1 MRYLPEKTI
10 EYLEKNGYDAK
21 RDQDCYQALKNYL
34 KDEGHK
40 KNLKDFS
47 KSLLNDYIALIGKM
61 ELRIEEMSLLS
72 EMDSLTHVFN
82 PMKIQNVIDL
92 EWARG
97 KRYHSPL
104 SLILFEIDG
113 WDEIVSKH
121 GPIIG
126 DQTLL
131 TLAEVI
137 KNNIRTTDV
146 LGRWY
151 GEAFIL
157 VVPTTNNIQAEWLAQ
172 KLRKTIETADF
183 GSVGNLTCSFGV
195 ADRDAAMDV
204 DDWVVILEM
213 ALKKAK
219 EIGHNL
225 VIDYETMINE
235 DQ

>member
-21 RDQDCYQALKNYL
+21 RDHDCYEALKNYL

-47 KSLLNDYIALIGKM
+47 KNLLNDYMALIGKM
-61 ELRIEEMSLLS
+61 ELRFEEMSQMT
-72 EMDSLTHVFN
+72 ETDTLTQVFN
-82 PMKIQNVIDL
+82 PMKMQSVIDI
-92 EWARG
+92 EWSRG

-113 WDEIVSKH
+113 WHEIIEEH
-121 GPIIG
+121 DLEIANQI
-126 DQTLL
+126 
-131 TLAEVI
+131 LAALAGMI
-137 KNNIRTTDV
+137 KKNIRTTDV

-157 VVPTTNNIQAEWLAQ
+157 VVPTTNNVQAEWLAQ
-172 KLRKTIETADF
+172 KLRKTIESATFDT
-183 GSVGNLTCSFGV
+183 VGNLTCSFGV

-204 DDWVVILEM
+204 DDWVIILEM
-213 ALKKAK
+213 ALRKAK
-219 EIGHNL
+219 EKGRNL
-225 VIDYETMINE
+225 VVDYETITNE
-235 DQ
+235 AE

>member
-72 EMDSLTHVFN
+72 EMDPLTHVYK

-121 GPIIG
+121 GPVIG

-131 TLAEVI
+131 TLAEII

-172 KLRKTIETADF
+172 KLRKTIEATDF

-225 VIDYETMINE
+225 VIDYETIINE
-235 DQ
+235 DK

>member
-10 EYLEKNGYDAK
+10 EYLEHNGYDAQ
-21 RDQDCYQALKNYL
+21 RDHDCYQALKNYL

-47 KSLLNDYIALIGKM
+47 KNLLNDYMALIGMM
-61 ELRIEEMSLLS
+61 EIRMEEMSLMS
-72 EMDSLTHVFN
+72 ETDALTQVFN
-82 PMKIQNVIDL
+82 PMKIQNIIDL
-92 EWARG
+92 EWSRG

-104 SLILFEIDG
+104 SLLLFEIDG
-113 WDEIVSKH
+113 WQEIIEAH
-121 GPIIG
+121 GRDIG
-126 DQTLL
+126 NQILIK
-131 TLAEVI
+131 LAEII
-137 KNNIRTTDV
+137 KTNIRTTDV

-157 VVPTTNNIQAEWLAQ
+157 VVPTTNNVQAEWLAQ
-172 KLRKTIETADF
+172 KLRKTIERTTFDT
-183 GSVGNLTCSFGV
+183 VGNITCSFGV

-219 EIGHNL
+219 EKGRNL
-225 VIDYETMINE
+225 VIDYETIINE
-235 DQ
+235 DE